1 MSGDLK
7 TIYAFVR
14 SDVPGISFSYLRNYT
29 SGTAFFV
36 SGVLEDV
43 VLGGDCNSTIT
54 FVPIPNDEGQ
64 YPTSFGL
71 FNITCTTGLN
81 ESLSNRTQYW
91 RVAGMLIQL
100 SYAHATLLSS
110 AAYRWHTLRSNG

>member
-1 MSGDLK
+1 MSGDQT
-7 TIYAFVR
+7 TIFTFVHN
-14 SDVPGISFSYLRNYT
+14 DMAGTSFSYLRNYT

-43 VLGGDCNSTIT
+43 ILGGDCNSTIT

-71 FNITCTTGLN
+71 FNITCTTGSN
-81 ESLSNRTQYW
+81 ESLIDRTQYW

-100 SYAHATLLSS
+100 SYAHATLISPATYS
-110 AAYRWHTLRSNG
+110 WHTLRSNG